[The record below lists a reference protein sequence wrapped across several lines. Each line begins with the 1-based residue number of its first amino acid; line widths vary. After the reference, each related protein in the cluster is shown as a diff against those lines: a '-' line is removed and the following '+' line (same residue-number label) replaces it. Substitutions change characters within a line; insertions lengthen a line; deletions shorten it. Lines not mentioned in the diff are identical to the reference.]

1 MKLFLKRYY
10 IMTNDSNI
18 DFEMNSTPNP
28 LEKILFLITAAII
41 LDKCF
46 ITVVLYPLATWR
58 EHLFLTFYLTLFQD
72 SKLWRFKKIDNGAP
86 GEV

>member
-46 ITVVLYPLATWR
+46 ITVVLYPLATRR
-58 EHLFLTFYLTLFQD
+58 EHHH
-72 SKLWRFKKIDNGAP
+72 K
-86 GEV
+86 